1 MTVPEIERVSAR
13 KYPNS
18 CPCLA
23 TLWVLHTQCW
33 HWLHHCTVWSVRLWK
48 RFVKKVFWE
57 FHRPQGCTAAAVLPE
72 QARETFRKHFIKP
85 FSQPGAPDCKS
96 TKWNLHTRHVSK
108 LKKVRPIRTPR
119 SLLCSCVRYG
129 SPTRPVGRSVT
140 ERIDRAGKT
149 SVFCPRES
157 RFLHEEE
164 TEREREKWDSIA

>member
-1 MTVPEIERVSAR
+1 MSAAHTMLTLITSLYSVERQV
-13 KYPNS
+13 
-18 CPCLA
+18 
-23 TLWVLHTQCW
+23 
-33 HWLHHCTVWSVRLWK
+33 
-48 RFVKKVFWE
+48 VKKVCEIGFL
-57 FHRPQGCTAAAVLPE
+57 RVPQAAGLYCSCCAAQTSKE
-72 QARETFRKHFIKP
+72 NFQKTFYKTFFTTWR
-85 FSQPGAPDCKS
+85 PDCKS

-164 TEREREKWDSIA
+164 TEREREREREREKWDSIA